1 MRVLANALKI
11 GERLHL
17 NYESLEKLTLAAMLH
32 DIGKVK
38 IPANILNKPGKLTNK
53 EYDIVK
59 KHPFYGFE
67 MIHKLANPS
76 IANIILQHHE
86 RLDGSGYPYGL
97 YENQIL
103 IEAKIIAISDSFDAM
118 TEDRV
123 YRKGSPPHVAFQEI
137 ESLSGVYYDNEVV
150 EAFGEVLYEGDY
162 F

>member
-38 IPANILNKPGKLTNK
+38 IPANILNKPGKLTSK

-59 KHPFYGFE
+59 KHPVYGFE

-150 EAFGEVLYEGDY
+150 EAFGEILYEGDY